1 MNKITLKM
9 LSMMLIIAFAFG
21 MISIPICAE
30 DDVSEEPQD
39 DRNAFEVI
47 YSAFLI
53 FIGVTVSVI
62 AIVELML
69 EYMVSSIGNLF
80 NGIA

>member
-1 MNKITLKM
+1 MKKMTLKM

-21 MISIPICAE
+21 VISVPICAE
-30 DDVSEEPQD
+30 DGLSEASQD
-39 DRNAFEVI
+39 DRNAFEVV

-53 FIGVTVSVI
+53 FVGVVVSVI
-62 AIVELML
+62 AIVELLL
-69 EYMVSSIGNLF
+69 EYAVSSVGNLI

>member
-1 MNKITLKM
+1 MNKIMLKM

-21 MISIPICAE
+21 VISIPICAE
-30 DDVSEEPQD
+30 DGVSEEPQD

-47 YSAFLI
+47 YSTFLI
-53 FIGVTVSVI
+53 FVGVILLVI
-62 AIVELML
+62 ATVELML